1 MENYKRLGKLKKK
14 IKEVSMSIDI
24 SRLQE
29 QYDLETLDEDDSS
42 EEENKLY
49 YRITLMDDADFEYLP
64 LMEDAEAAYK
74 RCKRLSE
81 MDYKVILES
90 VIYAND
96 KVEISPIV
104 LSWGNVNG

>member
-1 MENYKRLGKLKKK
+1 
-14 IKEVSMSIDI
+14 MSIDI

-81 MDYKVILES
+81 MDYKVILEPCGCLL
-90 VIYAND
+90 
-96 KVEISPIV
+96 K
-104 LSWGNVNG
+104 GG